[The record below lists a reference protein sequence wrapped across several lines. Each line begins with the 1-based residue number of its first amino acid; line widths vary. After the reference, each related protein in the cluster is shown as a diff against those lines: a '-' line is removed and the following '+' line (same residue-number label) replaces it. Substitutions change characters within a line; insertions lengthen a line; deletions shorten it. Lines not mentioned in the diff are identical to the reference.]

1 MSPDLL
7 RRLRDADPAEAM
19 PPQDPAS
26 RDALR
31 RALVSGARTSAARA
45 PRPLLRRRLSIAA
58 AAIAAILVL
67 GGSAYG
73 ASVILDWPAPLPPG
87 HGLTALQVQRQYDV
101 WRTKIELPPGATWQ
115 KKLLLPTDTT
125 YGSREGAA
133 QAVTQAMGA
142 WAVEWQTAAEAGDR
156 QRVETAMSQLA
167 SLRASIPV
175 STDGNDSGTGI
186 WDTST
191 AEYYDAVIAAA
202 KQGHLDR
209 LKWVAEWAARID
221 PAWFWAAQRH
231 WVEFVG
237 GGPAQVLYKRPQF
250 LAEYRAAQANFDLPP
265 GRRWPTSPSLPNNLP
280 MEKGSGYL
288 EAALT
293 ISWAYWWQEWV
304 DAAKAGDQ
312 QRIEAADKASRRLEK
327 LLPRDPKGS
336 PTYEWLAL
344 EDKTIAD
351 FRTVVAHARRG
362 DMKPMK
368 DWLWVQHAWLA
379 MK

>member
-1 MSPDLL
+1 M
-7 RRLRDADPAEAM
+7 
-19 PPQDPAS
+19 
-26 RDALR
+26 
-31 RALVSGARTSAARA
+31 
-45 PRPLLRRRLSIAA
+45 IAA
-58 AAIAAILVL
+58 A
-67 GGSAYG
+67 
-73 ASVILDWPAPLPPG
+73 
-87 HGLTALQVQRQYDV
+87 R
-101 WRTKIELPPGATWQ
+101 
-115 KKLLLPTDTT
+115 
-125 YGSREGAA
+125 
-133 QAVTQAMGA
+133 
-142 WAVEWQTAAEAGDR
+142 
-156 QRVETAMSQLA
+156 
-167 SLRASIPV
+167 
-175 STDGNDSGTGI
+175 
-186 WDTST
+186 
-191 AEYYDAVIAAA
+191 
-202 KQGHLDR
+202 QGHLDR
-209 LKWVAEWAARID
+209 LSWVAQWAARID

-344 EDKTIAD
+344 EDTTIAD